1 MFFDVAFAHLQLYMG
16 FYCVKNTVT
25 LKHMPATTM
34 TIKFVRKK
42 KSKRKSNNNNTTTNA
57 KTEDV

>member
-1 MFFDVAFAHLQLYMG
+1 MFFDVAFAHLQLYMD

-34 TIKFVRKK
+34 TIKFC
-42 KSKRKSNNNNTTTNA
+42 A
-57 KTEDV
+57 DEEE